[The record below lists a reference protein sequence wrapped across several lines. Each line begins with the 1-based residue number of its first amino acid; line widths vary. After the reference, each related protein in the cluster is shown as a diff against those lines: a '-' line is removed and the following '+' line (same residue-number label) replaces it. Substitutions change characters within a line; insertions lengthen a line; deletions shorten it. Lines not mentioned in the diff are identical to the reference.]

1 MVYGSS
7 FNLFFKS
14 NTDLSNQEKIEKL
27 KQYSTGDMLTLLRN
41 IEESPSEF
49 EEEIIK
55 SVLTCLFDKGIICI

>member
-1 MVYGSS
+1 MTYGTK
-7 FNLFFKS
+7 FNLFFK
-14 NTDLSNQEKIEKL
+14 NDKDLSNKEKIETL

-55 SVLTCLFDKGIICI
+55 SVYTCLFDKGIICI